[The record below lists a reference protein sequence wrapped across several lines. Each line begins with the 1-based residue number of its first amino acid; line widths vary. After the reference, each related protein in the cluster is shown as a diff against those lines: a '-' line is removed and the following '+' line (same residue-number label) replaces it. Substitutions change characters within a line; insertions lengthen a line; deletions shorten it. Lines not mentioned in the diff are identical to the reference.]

1 MVKTIFET
9 EFLLLGG
16 RIFYIGTTK
25 MPIGTN
31 NWDVE
36 EYRIK
41 LANDFPNV
49 LAFME
54 QIYFV
59 LVKLQIHKLGP

>member
-1 MVKTIFET
+1 
-9 EFLLLGG
+9 
-16 RIFYIGTTK
+16 

-41 LANDFPNV
+41 LVNDFPNV

>member
-1 MVKTIFET
+1 
-9 EFLLLGG
+9 
-16 RIFYIGTTK
+16 

-41 LANDFPNV
+41 LVNDFPNV
-49 LAFME
+49 LAVME